1 MAHLRIYKEKAMPP
15 APVADAMYLLQT
27 GSGKFTIRVTD
38 SLANPHVLEHPATST
53 PADGSV
59 TTSKIADNAITSAK
73 IAATAVQTQ
82 HISDGAVTNPKIAT
96 GAVSTAKLTDHA
108 VTTQKL
114 AAGAVNTSILADG
127 SVAESKLA
135 NNSVSTAKLQDSAVQ
150 TAKIADRAVT
160 TPKLQD
166 SAVTEAKIAD
176 AAVSYTKL
184 MDGAVITSK
193 LGNQAVTTAKIAPK
207 AVTVSLIADQAVTSA
222 KLAPGAVNFTLVR
235 NPNDNVIKSN
245 ASPDLTVPV
254 ADQNHAGLMSAADK
268 AKIDGLTG
276 RGFSLATAG
285 SWAEADVKAIA
296 ADMEAGTF
304 EGYGP
309 LISDDNMV
317 TAKPIIA
324 AVHGHCIGEGVNLML
339 ACDLVVADETVKVA
353 VSEARIGINA
363 VDIPLKLARKLGY
376 AKAFALLAPGD
387 AKDAAWCQAAG
398 LVEIITPA
406 GQAQSRAFELA
417 TEIAQSCAPLAVQA
431 QKETLWRAVFEDEA
445 AGRRAGMNWREL
457 TRSSRDYA
465 EGQTA
470 FIERR
475 KPIFTGK

>member
-1 MAHLRIYKEKAMPP
+1 MSTQE
-15 APVADAMYLLQT
+15 
-27 GSGKFTIRVTD
+27 RVLYETRG
-38 SLANPHVLEHPATST
+38 HV
-53 PADGSV
+53 
-59 TTSKIADNAITSAK
+59 
-73 IAATAVQTQ
+73 
-82 HISDGAVTNPKIAT
+82 
-96 GAVSTAKLTDHA
+96 
-108 VTTQKL
+108 
-114 AAGAVNTSILADG
+114 
-127 SVAESKLA
+127 
-135 NNSVSTAKLQDSAVQ
+135 
-150 TAKIADRAVT
+150 
-160 TPKLQD
+160 
-166 SAVTEAKIAD
+166 
-176 AAVSYTKL
+176 
-184 MDGAVITSK
+184 AVIT
-193 LGNQAVTTAKIAPK
+193 LNRPAV
-207 AVTVSLIADQAVTSA
+207 L
-222 KLAPGAVNFTLVR
+222 
-235 NPNDNVIKSN
+235 N
-245 ASPDLTVPV
+245 AFDRDMYDGV
-254 ADQNHAGLMSAADK
+254 NHALQLFRDDSTAYVGVLQAAGDRAFSA
-268 AKIDGLTG
+268 G
-276 RGFSLATAG
+276 
-285 SWAEADVKAIA
+285 ADVKAIA

-309 LISDDNMV
+309 LISDNNMV

-339 ACDLVVADETVKVA
+339 ACDLVVADETTKVA

-398 LVEIITPA
+398 LVEIVTPA

-417 TEIAQSCAPLAVQA
+417 TDIAQSCAPLAVQA